1 MFVTEISHDNRFII
15 YGPPHRADKQFVRSG
30 PQVTN
35 SLSGVEGDKQFVWSG
50 PQVTNS
56 LSGVEGDKQF
66 VWSGPQV
73 TNSLSGVHQPM
84 RICVSHPIY
93 NKPYFKRRVRCVN

>member
-1 MFVTEISHDNRFII
+1 MTKISHDNRL
-15 YGPPHRADKQFVRSG
+15 YGPPTE
-30 PQVTN
+30 VTN
-35 SLSGVEGDKQFVWSG
+35 SLSGM
-50 PQVTNS
+50 
-56 LSGVEGDKQF
+56 EGDKQF

-93 NKPYFKRRVRCVN
+93 NKHIFVKALGWGKGYFKDH